1 MLEHVRTCWNTFP
14 GGEFS
19 TSKNLVEYGG
29 DISLSKSK
37 SSLPLLPLPLLP
49 HPPFPLSFFGGGRGG
64 GGGDGGEPLHRPP
77 EGGGTK
83 SPPLLPQDFKDFFTQ
98 GRLIWNIFLF
108 SLSLYSLCVIYPR
121 GRSSV
126 HSSKLQKLML
136 SSQQNSLW
144 HTSMK
149 FKNRLIFLSLNIS
162 SLCVIYHWRIIYFE

>member
-37 SSLPLLPLPLLP
+37 SSLPLPLLPLPLLP
-49 HPPFPLSFFGGGRGG
+49 HPHPPFPLSLGGGRGG
-64 GGGDGGEPLHRPP
+64 GREGEGGGGGGSHHHRPP
-77 EGGGTK
+77 EGGG
-83 SPPLLPQDFKDFFTQ
+83 LLPPPPDLNGFFTQ

-108 SLSLYSLCVIYPR
+108 SLSLSSLCVIYPR

-149 FKNRLIFLSLNIS
+149 F
-162 SLCVIYHWRIIYFE
+162 

>member
-49 HPPFPLSFFGGGRGG
+49 LPLFPFLFLGGEGEGGEGTGGNHCTAPPERRGG
-64 GGGDGGEPLHRPP
+64 DEVPP
-77 EGGGTK
+77 P
-83 SPPLLPQDFKDFFTQ
+83 SPSGFYKNFFTQ

-149 FKNRLIFLSLNIS
+149 F
-162 SLCVIYHWRIIYFE
+162 

>member
-37 SSLPLLPLPLLP
+37 SSLPL
-49 HPPFPLSFFGGGRGG
+49 PPPPPPPPPPSPSPFSPFFGGGEG
-64 GGGDGGEPLHRPP
+64 
-77 EGGGTK
+77 EGGGRGREGEGGEATTTAPRRGGDFV
-83 SPPLLPQDFKDFFTQ
+83 PPPPDLNGFFTQ

-108 SLSLYSLCVIYPR
+108 SLSLSSLCVIYPR

-136 SSQQNSLW
+136 SSQ
-144 HTSMK
+144 K
-149 FKNRLIFLSLNIS
+149 FHCGIL
-162 SLCVIYHWRIIYFE
+162 

>member
-37 SSLPLLPLPLLP
+37 SSLPL
-49 HPPFPLSFFGGGRGG
+49 PPPPPPPPPPSPSPFSPFFGGGGRGG
-64 GGGDGGEPLHRPP
+64 GREGEGGGGGGSHHHRPP
-77 EGGGTK
+77 EGGGLRPP
-83 SPPLLPQDFKDFFTQ
+83 SPPDLNGFFTQ

-108 SLSLYSLCVIYPR
+108 SLSLSSLCVIYPR

-136 SSQQNSLW
+136 SSQ
-144 HTSMK
+144 K
-149 FKNRLIFLSLNIS
+149 FHCGILQWNLKT
-162 SLCVIYHWRIIYFE
+162 V

>member
-19 TSKNLVEYGG
+19 TSKNLMEYGG

-37 SSLPLLPLPLLP
+37 SSLPLPLLPLLP
-49 HPPFPLSFFGGGRGG
+49 HPPPPPFPLSFWGLEGEGGRGG
-64 GGGDGGEPLHRPP
+64 EGGGDGGGESSHHPP

-83 SPPLLPQDFKDFFTQ
+83 SPPLRILMAFLRRAGWFK
-98 GRLIWNIFLF
+98 NIFLF

-121 GRSSV
+121 GRSV

-149 FKNRLIFLSLNIS
+149 FKNPP
-162 SLCVIYHWRIIYFE
+162 